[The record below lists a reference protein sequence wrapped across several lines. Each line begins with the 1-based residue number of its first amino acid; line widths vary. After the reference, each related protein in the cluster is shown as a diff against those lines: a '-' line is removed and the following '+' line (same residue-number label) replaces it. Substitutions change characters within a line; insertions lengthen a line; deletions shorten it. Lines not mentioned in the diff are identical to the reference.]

1 MKKRWRWPLA
11 GFVLGALAGATVLT
25 VNVVGASSPAPV
37 AVGTAPFGEI
47 LHTPVLLARAGKS
60 LELSYDVVCGALKD
74 EPGPHCSP
82 SGSVFVRPVG
92 GSTFAE
98 LPLERETDGLLS
110 AVVPAADAAR
120 GFDYYVVMDNG
131 RGRNATLP
139 EAGAEAPQHV
149 WALTDWTT
157 IDVGAA
163 HFGRSRAPS
172 SVLRGL
178 SWGRG
183 DAAIGLDSGR
193 EQSRIGPSAFDVAP
207 DGSVVLLD
215 QVNHRL
221 AVLRRGAPVL
231 RRGARTAHVPIE
243 FSGGEGDLAVDRT
256 GAIYVL
262 DSANKPIVRS
272 FTAAGASIAA
282 TPLAEPTADM
292 IRVGPSG
299 PLVHSYPSEMWLGT
313 GPGRPPLGPEQ
324 QLASAQAAR
333 STGGGLGVVVHA
345 SPVEVKLALVRGDRV
360 AHAWLLHGES
370 TFGEVQLAEP
380 YGDGMV
386 VVVRL
391 WNEKHAAFRVLRLA
405 PEGLVQS
412 FDVAPA
418 EWAESGSLSRFR
430 LHGSTLYQLRS
441 DPSGIEIAT
450 FEIGGTI

>member
-37 AVGTAPFGEI
+37 AARAAGFGEI
-47 LHTPVLLARAGKS
+47 LHTPVLLSRAGTS
-60 LELSYDVVCGALKD
+60 VELSYDAVCGALKD
-74 EPGPHCSP
+74 EPGSHCSP

-92 GSTFAE
+92 GSTFAK
-98 LPLERETDGLLS
+98 LPLEREADGLLS
-110 AVVPAADAAR
+110 AVVPAADAGK

-131 RGRNATLP
+131 RGRAATLP

-172 SVLRGL
+172 SVLREL

-207 DGSVVLLD
+207 DGSVVVLD

-221 AVLRRGAPVL
+221 AVLRRGGRA
-231 RRGARTAHVPIE
+231 AHVPIE
-243 FSGGEGDLAVDRT
+243 FSGGEGDIAVDRM

-262 DSANKPIVRS
+262 DSASKPMVRA

-282 TPLAEPTADM
+282 TPVAEPTADM

-299 PLVHSYPSEMWLGT
+299 PLVHSYPSEMWLRT

-345 SPVEVKLALVRGDRV
+345 SPADVKLALVRGDRV
-360 AHAWLLHGES
+360 VRAWLLRGES
-370 TFGEVQLAEP
+370 SFGEVQLAEP

-391 WNEKHAAFRVLRLA
+391 WNEKHAEFRVLRLA

-418 EWAESGSLSRFR
+418 EWAESASLSRFR

-450 FEIGGTI
+450 FEIGGTT